1 MMNPMRRRRCQQKN
15 KEPDGGQSQ
24 APASLKEILFHGPK
38 IIYQRCWP
46 KAMLVFFQSVN
57 SLRVEALEL
66 PRSSIVDSK
75 TMNSAAAVKTM
86 VAAEEMS
93 K

>member
-15 KEPDGGQSQ
+15 KEPDSGQSQ
-24 APASLKEILFHGPK
+24 APASLKEILFHGPGLR
-38 IIYQRCWP
+38 QCWY
-46 KAMLVFFQSVN
+46 FQSVN